1 MRRTTITA
9 VKRLS
14 PAAIGFASWSVLALS
29 QICQACFSGRLI
41 DAMPMNRRS
50 TPSVLIVLIYL
61 LALAMTTALLVF
73 WVLVVQRFETEINQ
87 LISRLGVGE
96 WSHFHLFIQSTGA
109 GLFFLVIVALTYLLA
124 VTLSERRYSR
134 KQVDF
139 LSNVT
144 HELKSPVA
152 AIKLHAQTLQQ
163 DDVPSADRATFTG
176 FIVQEA
182 DRIGSLVD
190 NLLIG
195 SRLAAGRSERLE
207 PIDLKAFFSE
217 YQTAARRRF
226 DLSQI
231 DLIFEVETRSVV
243 MATNEGLGRVMD
255 NLIDN
260 AVRFT
265 KAGGTVRC
273 EVKDATD
280 AAEIVVVD
288 TGVGI
293 PRRELGRIFERF
305 YRLGRDLAGR
315 RKGTGLGLA
324 IVRGLVEEMRGT
336 IRAVSGH
343 GEPGARFEIQLP
355 KAEEPQLAGS
365 PNGAASQGAQALEGT
380 APGRLASGTLPSV
393 SLAAAATSPRS
404 GPAARETEDGG

>member
-1 MRRTTITA
+1 
-9 VKRLS
+9 
-14 PAAIGFASWSVLALS
+14 
-29 QICQACFSGRLI
+29 
-41 DAMPMNRRS
+41 MPMNRRT

-73 WVLVVQRFETEINQ
+73 WVLVVQRFEGDINQ

-163 DDVPSADRATFTG
+163 PGVTAGEQATFTG

-182 DRIGSLVD
+182 DRIGNLVD
-190 NLLIG
+190 NLLTG
-195 SRLAAGRSERLE
+195 SRLAAGRAERLE
-207 PIDLKAFFSE
+207 PINLHVFFDE
-217 YQTAARRRF
+217 YQAAVRRRF
-226 DLSQI
+226 DFSEI
-231 DLIFEVETRSVV
+231 DLSFEVQTRSVV
-243 MATNEGLGRVMD
+243 MATNDGLQRVMD

-260 AVRFT
+260 ALRFT
-265 KAGGTVRC
+265 KAGGAVRC
-273 EVKDATD
+273 EVRDAPG
-280 AAEIVVVD
+280 AAEIVVAD
-288 TGVGI
+288 TGIGI

-343 GEPGARFEIQLP
+343 DQAGARFEIQLP
-355 KAEEPQLAGS
+355 QSSEP
-365 PNGAASQGAQALEGT
+365 AAKG
-380 APGRLASGTLPSV
+380 GRL
-393 SLAAAATSPRS
+393 PRPQT
-404 GPAARETEDGG
+404 GDGG